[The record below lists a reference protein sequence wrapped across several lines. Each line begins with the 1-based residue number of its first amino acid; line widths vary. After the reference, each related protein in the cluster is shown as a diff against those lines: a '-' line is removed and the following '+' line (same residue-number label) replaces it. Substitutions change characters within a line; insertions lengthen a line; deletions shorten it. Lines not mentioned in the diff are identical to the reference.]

1 MLTYEDMDDPTMY
14 FQIPDPGDDC
24 ERYQLEADPGMMF
37 HRENPHVYHQLRALA
52 LGLVDAGQTHYS
64 IKGLFEVLR
73 YDAAL
78 RTNGTPYKLNNNLTA
93 FYARL
98 LMLREP
104 RLDQFF
110 RLRTRRVQ

>member
-1 MLTYEDMDDPTMY
+1 MRGIDDADDPTIY
-14 FQIPDPGDDC
+14 FQIPNPGDTWEED
-24 ERYQLEADPGMMF
+24 QLEQDPGMVF
-37 HRENPHVYHQLRALA
+37 HRENPHVYQQLRALA

-104 RLDQFF
+104 RLDGFF
-110 RLRTRRVQ
+110 YLRSRRVR